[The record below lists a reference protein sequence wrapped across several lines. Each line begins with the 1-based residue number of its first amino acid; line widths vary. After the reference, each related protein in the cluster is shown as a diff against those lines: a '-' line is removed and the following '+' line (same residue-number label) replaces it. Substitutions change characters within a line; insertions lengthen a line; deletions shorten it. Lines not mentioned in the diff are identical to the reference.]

1 MDGLFLVINGEW
13 YNIIMKK
20 RLFLQEKRWRRGRVC
35 LVLAAILLISAG
47 AYLYLTVTTRPLHKE
62 AFLFGTLI
70 RVTAYG
76 PGARAALDRALSEMA
91 RIEEM
96 IATATA
102 VINRKAGEEPAP
114 VDEEFFAFIKTVF
127 DRSGTTGGYFN
138 PAIGP
143 LVETWGFGPG
153 GTGRLPAREEITQV
167 LPLLDLEGIVLDQ
180 AAGTV
185 YLTRKGMRLDL
196 GGVAKGYAV
205 DRVWE
210 LLAGA
215 GLRGALVNAGES
227 SIRVLGERPGGGPW
241 RVAVSHPR
249 EEEWLGILG
258 LPPGSAVGTS
268 ADTQRYIVV
277 DDRRYSHLLNP
288 FTGYPAT
295 DLLSV
300 TVIAG
305 NALDA
310 DVFSTALFV
319 AEGRDRLAL
328 LEQWGAEGVMV
339 TAAGAIEQT
348 PGLAGFWYKEES
360 PR

>member
-1 MDGLFLVINGEW
+1 
-13 YNIIMKK
+13 
-20 RLFLQEKRWRRGRVC
+20 
-35 LVLAAILLISAG
+35 
-47 AYLYLTVTTRPLHKE
+47 
-62 AFLFGTLI
+62 
-70 RVTAYG
+70 
-76 PGARAALDRALSEMA
+76 
-91 RIEEM
+91 
-96 IATATA
+96 
-102 VINRKAGEEPAP
+102 
-114 VDEEFFAFIKTVF
+114 
-127 DRSGTTGGYFN
+127 
-138 PAIGP
+138 
-143 LVETWGFGPG
+143 
-153 GTGRLPAREEITQV
+153 
-167 LPLLDLEGIVLDQ
+167 
-180 AAGTV
+180 
-185 YLTRKGMRLDL
+185 MRLDL

>member
-1 MDGLFLVINGEW
+1 
-13 YNIIMKK
+13 
-20 RLFLQEKRWRRGRVC
+20 
-35 LVLAAILLISAG
+35 
-47 AYLYLTVTTRPLHKE
+47 
-62 AFLFGTLI
+62 
-70 RVTAYG
+70 
-76 PGARAALDRALSEMA
+76 MA
-91 RIEEM
+91 RIEEK
-96 IATATA
+96 IAGTVEA
-102 VINRKAGEEPAP
+102 VNRKAGEEPVP
-114 VDEEFFAFIKTVF
+114 VDEEFLGFLKTVLA
-127 DRSGTTGGYFN
+127 RSGETGGYFN

-143 LVETWGFGPG
+143 LVEVWGFGPG
-153 GTGRLPAREEITQV
+153 RTGRLPAREEVEQV
-167 LPLLDLEGIVLDQ
+167 LPLLDPEEIILDQ

-249 EEEWLGILG
+249 KEEWLGILA

-277 DDRRYSHLLNP
+277 DGRRYSHLLNP
-288 FTGYPAT
+288 FTCYPAA
-295 DLLSV
+295 DLLLLRSLP
-300 TVIAG
+300 

-310 DVFSTALFV
+310 DIYPPRFC
-319 AEGRDRLAL
+319 GRRLDRLEL
-328 LEQWGAEGVMV
+328 LDRWGRRHNGGFFRGDN
-339 TAAGAIEQT
+339 TN
-348 PGLAGFWYKEES
+348 PGLAVWYEEDN

>member
-1 MDGLFLVINGEW
+1 LGKE
-13 YNIIMKK
+13 
-20 RLFLQEKRWRRGRVC
+20 WRRGHVC
-35 LVLAAILLISAG
+35 LILAAVLLISAG
-47 AYLYLTVTTRPLHKE
+47 AYLYFTATTRPVHKE
-62 AFLFGTLI
+62 GFLFGTLI

-91 RIEEM
+91 RIEEK
-96 IATATA
+96 IAGTVEA
-102 VINRKAGEEPAP
+102 VNRKAGEEPVP
-114 VDEEFFAFIKTVF
+114 VDEEFLGFLKTVLA
-127 DRSGTTGGYFN
+127 RSGETGGYFN

-143 LVETWGFGPG
+143 LVEVWGFGPG
-153 GTGRLPAREEITQV
+153 RTGRLPAREEVEQV
-167 LPLLDLEGIVLDQ
+167 LPLLDPEEIILDQ

-249 EEEWLGILG
+249 KEEWLGILA

-277 DDRRYSHLLNP
+277 DGRRYSHLLNP
-288 FTGYPAT
+288 FTCYPAA

-300 TVIAG
+300 TVITG

-310 DVFSTALFV
+310 DILSTALFV
-319 AEGRDRLAL
+319 AEGRDRLEL
-328 LEQWGAEGVMV
+328 LDRWGAEGIMV
-339 TAAGAIEQT
+339 ASSGVIIQT
-348 PGLAGFWYKEES
+348 RGLAGFWYEEDN